1 MAEAEQSQST
11 LWAQF
16 LLRNSSVLLNTL
28 VERSDC
34 SNVPMYLC
42 TSVHQCACAP
52 CAPVCLSQCAVCFV
66 PVPVIQTVVAGGH
79 TCLTCTWTCQLAGRK
94 RAAEMMRT
102 CSKMSQQFF
111 TSLMK
116 IFMVVSSSFSKVCD
130 KWRIKLFFEIPLY
143 IQPILFSIDSS
154 TSVTQWLWCN

>member
-42 TSVHQCACAP
+42 TMCTSVLVP
-52 CAPVCLSQCAVCFV
+52 VCFV

-94 RAAEMMRT
+94 RAAGMMRT

-130 KWRIKLFFEIPLY
+130 KWWIKLFFPLY
-143 IQPILFSIDSS
+143 IQPILFSIDSW
-154 TSVTQWLWCN
+154 TSVTQRLWCN

>member
-42 TSVHQCACAP
+42 TMCTSVLVP
-52 CAPVCLSQCAVCFV
+52 VCFV

-79 TCLTCTWTCQLAGRK
+79 SCLTCTWTCQLAGRK

-102 CSKMSQQFF
+102 CSKMSQQCF

-116 IFMVVSSSFSKVCD
+116 IFMVVSSSFSKVYD
-130 KWRIKLFFEIPLY
+130 KWWIKLFLEFPLY